1 MVKTRGE
8 EVGVRTEMVPRLQ
21 SSLSL
26 WRLTLDSELVF
37 AGDAGTTAAS
47 RPSLRRGIEWS
58 NRYIPHNWL
67 LVDFDVSVSRAQFT
81 GSDPAGAGAYIPG
94 AIDRVASLGVTV
106 KDLGPW
112 SGTVHARY
120 FGPRPLIEDNSQRSQ
135 SSVIFSARASYTV
148 DAKTS
153 VNFDVFNLFNRKST
167 DIEYYYLS
175 QRCPTCAPE
184 KDIHFHPAEPRT
196 ARLALLMH
204 Y

>member
-1 MVKTRGE
+1 
-8 EVGVRTEMVPRLQ
+8 VRTEMIPHLQ

-26 WRLTLDSELVF
+26 WRLTLDSELIF
-37 AGDAGTTAAS
+37 KGDAGTTEAS

-58 NRYIPHNWL
+58 NRYIPHDWL
-67 LVDFDVSVSRAQFT
+67 LVDFDLSLSRAQFT
-81 GSDPAGAGAYIPG
+81 DGDPAGNYIRG

-120 FGPRPLIEDNSQRSQ
+120 FGPTPLIEDNSVRSQ
-135 SSVIFSARASYTV
+135 SSTIFSARASYKV

-153 VNFDVFNLFNRKST
+153 VNFDVFNLFNRKSSE
-167 DIEYYYLS
+167 IAYYYLS

-184 KDIHFHPAEPRT
+184 NDIHFHPAEPRT
-196 ARLALLMH
+196 ARLAVVMH

>member
-1 MVKTRGE
+1 
-8 EVGVRTEMVPRLQ
+8 MVPHLQ

-26 WRLTLDSELVF
+26 WRLTLASELVF
-37 AGDAGTTAAS
+37 AGDAGTTQAS

-58 NRYIPHNWL
+58 NRYIPRPWL
-67 LVDFDVSVSRAQFT
+67 LVDLDLSASRAQFT
-81 GSDPAGAGAYIPG
+81 GDDPAAAGNYIPG

-112 SGTVHARY
+112 SGTMHARY
-120 FGPRPLIEDNSQRSQ
+120 FGPRPLIEDNSVRSQ
-135 SSVIFSARASYTV
+135 SSVILSARASYKF

-153 VNFDVFNLFNRKST
+153 VNFDVFNLLNRKAN

-175 QRCPTCAPE
+175 QRCPTCAPD
-184 KDIHFHPAEPRT
+184 KDIHFHPVEPRT
-196 ARLALLMH
+196 ARLALVMH